1 MQKIKR
7 KAAILLAFIM
17 IFNLLPIGVWQ
28 VHAFDPDNFKID
40 SVTIYKIYDS
50 NRNIEQRRLLITGN
64 YLKDADVGIITS
76 TGYHRL
82 TKRTVN
88 TEGILQFDIDS
99 DQLGNSVMIEGHTIL
114 LKEEEMP
121 TLTGVNRR
129 VKEGVEDLIIQGT
142 KLSNINKA
150 GLNIKAGYEHEGAYT
165 PITTTTGIDN
175 QLVVQ
180 NPTGALGLQNIVFE
194 KSAVIEDVYFN
205 DKNNSVDVSVKIVYT
220 YKDQFRLYKDIA
232 IDPNLKMY
240 PNRGQKGDK
249 VYFESPAGTLDSYD
263 VFFLKQTDGTDP
275 YTEKNKGK
283 NKTFQQNV
291 NGKDILTVEVP
302 DIEVGEYYVVFTN
315 AVSSGKDPMKEVTME
330 KILDDKFTVIS
341 ANIKSRI
348 ISINPKTGP
357 DTGSKATISAQ
368 FIGTLN
374 IPEFIPNN
382 DDKTYEFRDGSREL
396 EIEYADGSYNGQE
409 GYKAQRTIRI
419 IIGDKATFLKKSDEQ
434 PDATFTRDLDT
445 INIMT
450 AQITD
455 ADVNPTKDVVIEM
468 ETVILDSSNKIVQTI
483 TDRAVLPNGYT
494 YIPSKIEPVV
504 ESIVP
509 EKIQVKEIDEGKYST
524 GDKRIMIAIYGKNF
538 MIHKYTDAS
547 GNDIVRYPIVEL
559 GPELRLNPNV
569 GDADYIPGLE
579 MKVLNSL
586 GLELDGSTGNEIGT
600 KILFYL
606 PTNSI
611 VKNIGKT
618 YVRVINPIRNSKEPG
633 LYSTKYDAVEFVTV
647 DENKEPIITGV
658 NPDTVAVE
666 GGVEVKITGNNF
678 MDGVRLFLDGK
689 EITNKKRDED
699 GKGITF
705 TAPPGREGTTQI
717 LVMNPEGGSATWHFN
732 YVMTYTNPKII
743 DFAPK
748 SGNTG
753 TLVVVKGENFI
764 PPDPTDKTDLR
775 HRLIGTRIL
784 LGNIDINDYNLDNNK
799 KIVLE
804 PYEDPKGE
812 PVVGLKTEGDLT
824 SIEVKPY
831 YHSVIF
837 VDENDNYY
845 TMTMDGSG
853 NIILSDGVHNTYT
866 LIIDKGEIKADKKDG
881 SIYDFSSDGTGIT
894 IKQGE
899 TIILKLT
906 MVTPYKTDAAG
917 NIIGNRVK
925 VVDKNTIYFTVPA
938 LPADGYYDVT
948 VLNPDTKRDSKTG
961 TNGFYYFSHPQSQ
974 PEINSIVPNEGT
986 TQGGYAIDIIG
997 NDFMDIGIDK
1007 VKVYING
1014 VQVPSADIQVSP
1026 NGKTITVKRVPPYP
1040 GDLFKEKGTNRYAVP
1055 VVVVNPDGGSA
1066 SMEKGFTY
1074 IVPTSHPKLIKI
1086 VPDKGTA
1093 AGGEV
1098 VEITGTDFRFFEP
1111 YEDKNRNGQWDQEEG
1126 EPFRDINGNG
1136 KWDSEANLDDWLE
1149 KIDFYHPVFDKYL
1162 DSPIL
1167 PKVFFGDNLAKIVEF
1182 SRGYLKVITPEG
1194 TAGKVDVYVVNNDAG
1209 TSDKLTYTYESSNP
1223 KITRVFPRVGKMQGG
1238 DTIELLGSS
1247 FATSTM
1253 DIYNGQVDE
1262 NGISLFDTKQ
1272 MVAVRIG
1279 SLTNRNIPR
1288 EMNNSGRIDNR
1299 RTTVRF
1305 EENKMTFEYDA
1316 LGATTKL
1323 TMTKIVDDK
1332 IYRAVIDGYDDTVKY
1347 IPLNIMKTSGGE
1359 VFQGTG
1365 LVRVEVEDGRLLIDT
1380 GYSDYVRYVD
1390 SSQVFV
1396 TTPTYHTIGSN
1407 IPIELIN
1414 PDKGRASA
1422 MFEYMNPYDYPVI
1435 ASIEPINKVLKKS
1448 TGLIVDYDGTPD
1460 ENDDQEYYTYVA
1472 VNGGILLTIRGSNFK
1487 RTAKVYL
1494 DDMEL
1499 QILDRSANG
1508 DRLLVAIPPTNESQI
1523 GLKKPITVDN
1533 MDGGITSTREPNEY
1547 YKMKAPYF
1555 VVYQKGLSGPFV
1567 ESVIPDKTSSRGQ
1580 NTITIIGS
1588 DFRPGLKV
1596 FIGGIEAEV
1605 LELEGTEKIK
1615 VKVPLGLMPGK
1626 VSVKVENK
1634 DYGSHEKKDA
1644 LTIISSPEIQE
1655 ILAED
1660 GSSFDESSFKM
1671 TGGENIIIKGIEF
1684 QQGAKV
1690 IFGGVIKDELAS
1702 GETGIPAFNIND
1714 EEVYVVGGTQTTAT
1728 KVEDGIMIYVTT
1740 PAMSE
1745 GSSTIIIINPDGGV
1759 SDEYKITVI
1768 RPLPDKPSGAKATPV
1783 DGDTVKLEWT
1793 GSAEIYQIYA
1803 SFGDEKN
1810 SKELSNFNY
1819 LMTVEP
1825 QSQEGGKHVYYV
1837 RGLVPE
1843 TWYVFRIYSV
1853 NDFGVSQQYAQ
1864 TQKVQTLDT
1873 IHSEAKFND
1882 EYINPSARKDWTEST
1897 KDKFIYNIGEKS
1909 LKEGS
1914 QYYQIELRD
1923 KNIEPGA
1930 SRQIKI
1936 PVKLLQDYS
1945 KNYTIWDKDVT
1956 LKFHTKALRTA
1967 EIMSIKTNY
1976 NDAAAIIELS
1986 TPKGKRY
1993 DDIIMLLNRR
2003 TKPVKLIGIDFRLQ
2017 VANKIT
2023 DMRQFQEPV
2032 EATIIL
2038 DAKYAD
2044 AQNLELYYYNIP
2056 SNKLEK
2062 INFTKKS
2069 GEKLIN
2075 TTLTQPGQYVIV
2087 SY

>member
-17 IFNLLPIGVWQ
+17 IFNLLPIGAWQ

-40 SVTIYKIYDS
+40 GVTIYKIYDS
-50 NRNIEQRRLLITGN
+50 NRNIEQRRLLVTGN
-64 YLKDADVGIITS
+64 YLKDAEVGIITS
-76 TGYHRL
+76 TGYNRL
-82 TKRTVN
+82 TRRTVN

-99 DQLGNSVMIEGHTIL
+99 DQLGNSVLIEGFSIEL
-114 LKEEEMP
+114 NEEEMP

-129 VKEGVEDLIIQGT
+129 VKEGKENLIIQGT
-142 KLSNINKA
+142 KLKNID
-150 GLNIKAGYEHEGAYT
+150 GTTIKAGYEHDGAYT
-165 PITTTTGIDN
+165 PITATTTNDN
-175 QLVVQ
+175 QLTVP

-194 KSAVIEDVYFN
+194 KSTVINDKYFN
-205 DKNNSVDVSVKIVYT
+205 ETNPSIDISVKIIYT
-220 YKDQFRLYKDIA
+220 YKDQFRLYKDIE
-232 IDPNLKMY
+232 IQDLKMY

-249 VYFESPAGTLDSYD
+249 VYFEAPAGTLDSYD
-263 VFFLKQTDGTDP
+263 VFFLRQTDGTDP

-291 NGKDILTVEVP
+291 NEKDILTVEVP

-315 AVSSGKDPMKEVTME
+315 AVSPGRDPMKEVTME
-330 KILDDKFTVIS
+330 KILAEKFTVIS
-341 ANIKSRI
+341 ANIKSRV
-348 ISINPKTGP
+348 ISINPRTGP

-374 IPEFIPNN
+374 IPEFVPATDEKIYSFSDSN
-382 DDKTYEFRDGSREL
+382 REL
-396 EIEYADGSYNGQE
+396 VVDYVYGSYNGQG
-409 GYKAQRTIRI
+409 GYNAKRTIRI
-419 IIGDKATFLKKSDEQ
+419 IIGDKATFLKKSDGN
-434 PDATFTRDLDT
+434 PDVTFTRDLDT
-445 INIMT
+445 INIRT

-455 ADVNPTKDVVIEM
+455 ADVSPTKDVVIEM
-468 ETVILDSSNKIVQTI
+468 ETVILDSSGNTVQTI
-483 TDRAVLPNGYT
+483 IDRAVLPNGYT
-494 YIPSKIEPVV
+494 YIPSKLEPVV
-504 ESIVP
+504 ESIAP
-509 EKIQVKEIDEGKYST
+509 EKIQVKEIDDGKYST
-524 GDKRIMIAIYGKNF
+524 NDKKIMIAIYGQNF
-538 MIHKYTDAS
+538 MIHKFTDPS
-547 GNDIVRYPIVEL
+547 GNDVVRYPIVEL

-569 GDADYIPGLE
+569 GDPDYVEGLE

-586 GLELDGSTGNEIGT
+586 GLELDGSAGNEIGT

-606 PTNSI
+606 PTNST
-611 VKNIGKT
+611 VSNIGKT
-618 YVRVINPIRNSKEPG
+618 YVRVINPIRNSMEPG
-633 LYSTKYDAVEFVTV
+633 LAGTKYDAVEFVTV

-666 GGVEVKITGNNF
+666 GGVEVRIIGNNF
-678 MDGVRLFLDGK
+678 MEGVRLFLDGK
-689 EITNKKRDED
+689 EITNIRRDED
-699 GKGITF
+699 GRGITF

-732 YVMTYTNPKII
+732 YVMTYTNPKIT

-764 PPDPTDKTDLR
+764 PPDPTDKTELK

-784 LGNIDINDYNLDNNK
+784 LGNIDINDYNLDSNK
-799 KIVLE
+799 RIQLID
-804 PYEDPKGE
+804 YEDPDEE
-812 PVVGLKTEGDLT
+812 PVVSLKTEGDLT
-824 SIEVKPY
+824 SFEVKPY

-837 VDENDNYY
+837 VDENGSYY
-845 TMTMDGSG
+845 TITIDGSG

-866 LIIDKGEIKADKKDG
+866 LIIDAGEIKADKKDG
-881 SIYDFSSDGTGIT
+881 SIYDFSSDKTGIT
-894 IKQGE
+894 IKEGE
-899 TIILKLT
+899 DPILKLT
-906 MVTPYKTDAAG
+906 MVTPYKTDADG

-961 TNGFYYFSHPQSQ
+961 TNGFYYFSHPQSR
-974 PEINSIVPNEGT
+974 PEIESIVPNEGT
-986 TQGGYAIDIIG
+986 TEGGYAIDIIG
-997 NDFMDIGIDK
+997 KDFMDIGIDK
-1007 VKVYING
+1007 AKVYING
-1014 VQVPSADIQVSP
+1014 VQVPTADIEVSP

-1040 GDLFKEKGTNRYAVP
+1040 GDLFREKGTNRYAVP

-1074 IVPTSHPKLIKI
+1074 IVPTSHPQLIKI
-1086 VPDKGTA
+1086 VPARGTA
-1093 AGGEV
+1093 AGGAV

-1111 YEDKNRNGQWDQEEG
+1111 YEDRNRNGMREDN

-1136 KWDSEANLDDWLE
+1136 KWDSEANLTDWL
-1149 KIDFYHPVFDKYL
+1149 IQTDFDHPVFDKYL

-1182 SRGYLKVITPEG
+1182 SRGYLKVITPEAN
-1194 TAGKVDVYVVNNDAG
+1194 AGNVDVYVVNNDAG
-1209 TSDKLTYTYESSNP
+1209 TSNKLTYTYEASNP
-1223 KITRVFPRVGKMQGG
+1223 RITRVFPRVGKMQGG
-1238 DTIELLGSS
+1238 DSIELLGSS
-1247 FATSTM
+1247 FAVTSM
-1253 DIYNGQVDE
+1253 DIYNGQVDD
-1262 NGISLFDTKQ
+1262 NGLSLFDTKQ

-1288 EMNNSGRIDNR
+1288 DMYNSGRIDNK

-1305 EENKMTFEYDA
+1305 EENRMTLEYDA
-1316 LGATTKL
+1316 NGDNTKVSMIK
-1323 TMTKIVDDK
+1323 TVDDK
-1332 IYRAVIDGYDDTVKY
+1332 IYRAVINGYDDTVKY
-1347 IPLNIMKTSGGE
+1347 IPLNIMKTNDGE

-1365 LVRVEVEDGRLLIDT
+1365 LVRVEVEDGRFLIDT

-1396 TTPTYHTIGSN
+1396 TTPTYHTIGPN
-1407 IPIELIN
+1407 VPIELIN

-1435 ASIEPINKVLKKS
+1435 ASIEPINKVLKKFS
-1448 TGLIVDYDGTPD
+1448 GLIEDYDGTPD
-1460 ENDDQEYYTYVA
+1460 EKYDQEYYTYVGT
-1472 VNGGILLTIRGSNFK
+1472 NGGILLTIRGSNFK

-1494 DDMEL
+1494 DDKEL
-1499 QILDRSANG
+1499 QILDRSTNG
-1508 DRLLVAIPPTNESQI
+1508 DRLLVVIPPADENQI

-1533 MDGGITSTREPNEY
+1533 MDGGITSTREPNDY
-1547 YKMKAPYF
+1547 YKMIAPYF

-1580 NTITIIGS
+1580 NIVTIIGS

-1605 LELEGTEKIK
+1605 IELQGTERIR
-1615 VKVPLGLMPGK
+1615 VKVPLGLLPGR
-1626 VSVKVENK
+1626 VSVMVQNA

-1660 GSSFDESSFKM
+1660 GSSYNRDSFKM
-1671 TGGENIIIKGIEF
+1671 TGGENIILKGIEF
-1684 QQGAKV
+1684 QQGARV
-1690 IFGGVIKDELAS
+1690 IFGGVIKTKDELTS
-1702 GETGIPAFNIND
+1702 GETGIPGMDIND
-1714 EEVYVVGGTQTTAT
+1714 EEVYVVGGIQATAV
-1728 KVEDGIMIYVTT
+1728 KVEDGTLIYVTT
-1740 PAMSE
+1740 PTMPE
-1745 GSSTIIIINPDGGV
+1745 GENSIVVINPDGGV
-1759 SDEYKITVI
+1759 SNEYRITVI
-1768 RPLPDKPSGAKATPV
+1768 RPLPDRPTQAKATPV
-1783 DGDTVKLEWT
+1783 DGDTVKLEWR

-1803 SFGDEKN
+1803 SLGEKKN

-1819 LMTVEP
+1819 VMTVEP
-1825 QSQEGGKHVYYV
+1825 QRTEGENHIYYI
-1837 RGLVPE
+1837 RGLIPE
-1843 TWYVFRIYSV
+1843 TWYRFRIHSV
-1853 NDFGVSQQYAQ
+1853 NDFGISQEYAQ
-1864 TQKVQTLDT
+1864 TGIVQTPET
-1873 IHSEAKFND
+1873 IRSEAKFND
-1882 EYINPSARKDWTEST
+1882 EYINPSARTDWTEST
-1897 KDKFIYNIGEKS
+1897 KDMFIYNIGEKS

-1914 QYYQIELRD
+1914 QYYQIELRT
-1923 KNIEPGA
+1923 KKIVPGA

-1936 PVKLLQDYS
+1936 PVKLIQDYS

-1956 LKFHTKALRTA
+1956 LKFHTKALATT
-1967 EIMSIKTNY
+1967 EIMSINTDY
-1976 NDAAAIIELS
+1976 DDAAAIIELY
-1986 TPKGKRY
+1986 TPNGKRY
-1993 DDIIMLLNRR
+1993 DNIVMLLNRR
-2003 TKPVKLIGIDFRLQ
+2003 TKPVKLIGIDFKLQ
-2017 VANKIT
+2017 VANKTT

-2038 DAKYAD
+2038 DAKYKD

-2062 INFTKKS
+2062 VNFTKKS
-2069 GEKLIN
+2069 GERLIN
-2075 TTLTQPGQYVIV
+2075 TTLTQPGQYVII